1 MASSLFKGQ
10 KNPQNNIN
18 QNVINQAKNMM
29 NNLGQMNSIMSMLS
43 GKGMNPE
50 QAVRSICKERGID
63 VDEFMN
69 SLKGK

>member
-43 GKGMNPE
+43 GKGINPE